1 MGGVTGVSLVT
12 YSEDEL
18 EGAAAA
24 LDPSPSA
31 HGLAVSCGGAYW
43 PCSIA
48 SSGEVRETRRDLR
61 GDLCVC
67 VGGGVCGRGKERSA
81 QYILYRLGL
90 LSFQH
95 TPESNIMTTAACFA
109 QPCDFYRAALVCR
122 HGLRTEKWREK
133 EKCAWEFLDPM
144 KFIIQFNINQ
154 NSKTGGDS
162 ARTIDFFWPTCSF
175 GALSPSG
182 MSVANGAAEP
192 KNVNHQPQKQ
202 KKQNK
207 TIQDKKRQQRVEVT
221 NGM

>member
-1 MGGVTGVSLVT
+1 MFRPTVRFLQS
-12 YSEDEL
+12 
-18 EGAAAA
+18 
-24 LDPSPSA
+24 SA
-31 HGLAVSCGGAYW
+31 GMSAW
-43 PCSIA
+43 A
-48 SSGEVRETRRDLR
+48 SHREMKRKR
-61 GDLCVC
+61 
-67 VGGGVCGRGKERSA
+67 
-81 QYILYRLGL
+81 
-90 LSFQH
+90 
-95 TPESNIMTTAACFA
+95 
-109 QPCDFYRAALVCR
+109 
-122 HGLRTEKWREK
+122 
-133 EKCAWEFLDPM
+133 KCAWEFLDPM

-154 NSKTGGDS
+154 NSKTRGDS